1 MTVPAALPPLAPEQA
16 IRVLARPSPF
26 RSDVARLIAPPGLS
40 IAELAEQA
48 FPDPVARTLAQA
60 TLVGPDGSEW
70 SVPRERWHVVHPRA
84 GIELRLV
91 VVPRGGS
98 FRGIVRIA
106 LTIAI
111 VVAAAALTATGGP
124 LGGIS
129 LFGIS
134 GLGSTLIGAGITIAG
149 SLLVNALIPV
159 ETPRLSD
166 LNGTGSGEL
175 ARTSPTLTGSSNAA
189 RPWQPVP
196 RVYGRHRV
204 TPPKAARDVTETVGN
219 ETYLR
224 CLFDFGYG
232 PLELSDI
239 RIGTTPITQ
248 FEGVETEILQGW
260 PEDDSRVGLYPS
272 AIRQDSFSLKVS
284 AAGGPQVIETRDNT
298 SELGIDLAW
307 PQLFRV
313 ARPEGTVAVT
323 TVGVRLEYRRVGVAA
338 WTPWADDAVSAAS
351 TGSFIQS
358 YRRAVGTP
366 GRYEVRVS
374 RTTADNETS
383 QDIRDIFYL
392 AAIRSFQPG
401 RPVLAKGR
409 CLLGLRIRATDQLN
423 GTIQDLSAIAETLLP
438 VWNGSA
444 WAYQKTRT
452 PAWAYLDVLRGQANR
467 FPVADDRIQLA
478 DFLAWAART
487 DAIQPD
493 GGPKQTFDGV
503 IDTRST
509 VFQTLKD
516 IAAAGRA
523 APAMRDGRFSIVE
536 DIPQTVPIQ
545 HFTPRNSW
553 GFVGAK
559 VFSETWH
566 GVRVR
571 YVDPDRDWQQA
582 ELAVYADGHDETNAS
597 RVDTLDLFGCTRRAQ
612 ALREGRYYLAAATL
626 RPELYELNCDVENLL
641 CTRGD
646 LVRVTHDVPL
656 WGSGWG
662 RVKALTMA
670 GTDVAAVVLDE
681 RVPVR
686 DDRSYVVRWRA
697 ADAAGDIAPVT
708 VAAAGI
714 ESETDSFTFVTPRA
728 VAAAPAVG
736 DLVMVGE
743 VNRESAALIVKSIE
757 PGPNLTAKLV
767 LVDAAPDIHAADA
780 GPIPAFDPLLTL
792 PVVPLRATPA
802 APVVAEIF
810 SGTAA
815 LLRGSDGTVLARIG
829 VRLRSADADTPPAG
843 FQLRW
848 RLLGLAEWESVA
860 GPGPTL
866 FTGPVADGATYEVQ
880 ARSVTPSGLAGAW
893 TGVVEHQVQG
903 KSEPPSDVENFV
915 ISGRRLDWAA
925 VPDLDIAG
933 YRIRWAPGNSVAW
946 GQAQPA
952 HGGLLTASP
961 FELDAL
967 PAGSVTLL
975 IKAVDTSGNESASA
989 ARIVTNLGDA
999 PITGTEA
1006 ALVDFR
1012 VLGFPGTRTNASV
1025 VADDFLAD
1033 SDPSALMWASDAAPI
1048 WGEVATE
1055 MFAGGG
1061 YLPMAYQD
1069 EIAFTDPPP
1078 GARVLLRHT
1087 IEGEGA
1093 DIAYRVA

>member
-1 MTVPAALPPLAPEQA
+1 M
-16 IRVLARPSPF
+16 
-26 RSDVARLIAPPGLS
+26 RLFAPPGFT
-40 IAELAEQA
+40 ITELTEQA
-48 FPDPVARTLAQA
+48 LTDPVARNLAQA
-60 TLVGPDGSEW
+60 TLVGPDGTEW
-70 SVPRERWHVVHPRA
+70 PVPPERWQVVRPRP

-111 VVAAAALTATGGP
+111 VVAAAALTAAGGP

-129 LFGIS
+129 LFGIA

-166 LNGTGSGEL
+166 LNGTGTGEI

-204 TPPKAARDVTETVGN
+204 TPPKAARDVSETVGN
-219 ETYLR
+219 TTYLR

-232 PLELSDI
+232 PLDLSDI

-260 PEDDSRVGLYPS
+260 PGDDSSVGLYPS

-284 AAGGPQVIETRDNT
+284 AAGGSQVIESHDNAV
-298 SELGIDLAW
+298 ELGIDLTFNGI
-307 PQLFRV
+307 FRV
-313 ARPEGTVAVT
+313 DRGDGKLYPTSA
-323 TVGVRLEYRRVGVAA
+323 GVRLEYRRVGDPA
-338 WTPWADDAVSAAS
+338 WSPWADDVITPAPTSG
-351 TGSFIQS
+351 TYTESF
-358 YRRAVGTP
+358 RKAVGTP
-366 GRYEVRVS
+366 GRYEVKIT
-374 RTTADNETS
+374 RTTPDTETS
-383 QDIRDIFYL
+383 QEVRSTFFVTAL
-392 AAIRSFQPG
+392 RSFQPG

-423 GTIQDLSAIAETLLP
+423 GTIQDLSAIAEALLP

-452 PAWAYLDVLRGQANR
+452 PAWAHLDVLRGQANR

-509 VFQTLKD
+509 VFQTLRD
-516 IAAAGRA
+516 IATAGRA
-523 APAMRDGRFSIVE
+523 APAMRDGKFSVVE

-571 YVDPDRDWQQA
+571 FVDPDRDWQQA
-582 ELAVYADGHDETNAS
+582 ELVVYADGFDETSAS

-612 ALREGRYYLAAATL
+612 ALREGRYHLAAATL

-662 RVKALTMA
+662 RVASLTMS
-670 GTDVAAVVLDE
+670 GPDVAAVVLDE
-681 RVPVR
+681 KVAVR

-708 VAAAGI
+708 VAATGI
-714 ESETDSFTFVTPRA
+714 DSETSTFTFATPRA

-743 VNRESAALIVKSIE
+743 VNRESAALIVKAIE

-829 VRLRSADADTPPAG
+829 VRLRQADGDAFSAG

-866 FTGPVADGATYEVQ
+866 FTGPVADGAFYELQ
-880 ARSVTPSGLAGAW
+880 ARSVIPSGLAGAW
-893 TGVVEHQVQG
+893 TAVAEHQVQG
-903 KSEPPSDVENFV
+903 KSEPPSDVQNFV

-925 VPDLDIAG
+925 VPDLDLAG

-967 PAGSVTLL
+967 PAGAVTLL

-989 ARIVTNLGDA
+989 ARIVTSLGDP
-999 PITGTEA
+999 PIAGTEA

-1012 VLGFPGTRTNASV
+1012 FLGFPGAITGASV
-1025 VADDFLAD
+1025 VAGDLVAD
-1033 SDPSALMWASDAAPI
+1033 SDPSALMWMSDAAPM
-1048 WGEVATE
+1048 WGEAGAD